1 MYTCSMEVDKAR
13 SLHERGRARW
23 PDLPLPFDAFLDQ
36 VRPHLEKLARIDAPR
51 ICAEDLFLAAACL
64 RRLPGAVDRFDAL
77 MWPQLERSLR
87 RHERQ
92 PERLAEARQMLL
104 VRLFVPGPASDP
116 PRIAEYTGRGP
127 LLVWLR
133 MTAMH
138 LLADS
143 RRDEARTTG
152 LRDSLQRAADGDVEL
167 SFIRGRYEED
177 FVAALRSALAA
188 LADEQRLLLQLRY
201 REELTSDQIAV
212 VLKTSRVTAHRR
224 VVAARDGLRELLR
237 DGLRARL
244 ELSHTGLEQ
253 LMGLLSSSL
262 VPALAA
268 ELRQGLSARTA

>member
-1 MYTCSMEVDKAR
+1 VSYLAYKTRNAGFPLWFTEKTRRFCSESHGRDVNRLSAAQMR
-13 SLHERGRARW
+13 SRASTLYWFRFRM
-23 PDLPLPFDAFLDQ
+23 LTSCVGKRQLDA
-36 VRPHLEKLARIDAPR
+36 DAH
-51 ICAEDLFLAAACL
+51 
-64 RRLPGAVDRFDAL
+64 G
-77 MWPQLERSLR
+77 
-87 RHERQ
+87 
-92 PERLAEARQMLL
+92 
-104 VRLFVPGPASDP
+104 
-116 PRIAEYTGRGP
+116 GP
-127 LLVWLR
+127 LFFQGVRVESRRQLGLCRLV
-133 MTAMH
+133 APKAAV
-138 LLADS
+138 LLTDAHPRDAS
-143 RRDEARTTG
+143 FDTRDEARTTG

-237 DGLRARL
+237 DRLRARL
-244 ELSHTGLEQ
+244 ELSQTGLEQ